1 MFRSSKLSLKFSN
14 STKLENISR
23 FVDEYSNVVQKFVN
37 LIWNIES
44 LPKLLSKEITSQVN
58 TWLSARAIQCAGKQA
73 SGIVRGTKTKQ
84 TRRLYQ
90 IEKFKSEGKFR
101 KAKKLQ
107 SIYDKSKISKP
118 QINGLEC
125 ELDSRFVKQNFDN
138 NTSFDG
144 WVTLTCLGDKLKI
157 VIPVKKTKHFNK
169 LNELGNRLEGIRLS
183 KNKIT
188 FNFEISDPEQRTEG
202 SVLGIDIGKKT
213 AISCSNGFT
222 SEKDVHGHTLDSII
236 DKLSNKK
243 KGSKGFKKKQAH
255 RTNYI
260 NWTINKLN
268 LKNVKQVNIENI
280 KNIRRNKRTSKKLT
294 HWTYTEI
301 FSKVRSTCEE
311 LGVPIHEMNPTYTS
325 QRCSVCGWVRS
336 CNRKGKRFKCVSC
349 GFECDADL
357 NASKN
362 IAANLRPIGREERL
376 KKNNI
381 MGFYWM
387 CCDSESQERI
397 VPGNIKDTYIS

>member
-1 MFRSSKLSLKFSN
+1 MIRSSKLSLKFSN

-37 LIWNIES
+37 IIWNIEP
-44 LPKLLSKEITSQVN
+44 LPKLLSKKITSQVN

-125 ELDSRFVKQNFDN
+125 ELDSRFVKQNFNN

-157 VIPVKKTKHFNK
+157 VLPLKKTKHFNK
-169 LNELGNRLEGIRLS
+169 LNELGNRLEGIRLNK
-183 KNKIT
+183 KNVT

-213 AISCSNGFT
+213 VISCSNGFT

-236 DKLSNKK
+236 DSLTLKK
-243 KGSKGFKKKQAH
+243 KNSKGFKKKQAH

-325 QRCSVCGWVRS
+325 QRCSGCGWVRS
-336 CNRKGKRFKCVSC
+336 CNRKGKLFKCVSC

-357 NASKN
+357 NASRN

-381 MGFYWM
+381 AGFYWL
-387 CCDSESQERI
+387 CNNSESQEHI
-397 VPGNIKDTYIS
+397 VPGTIKDSYIS